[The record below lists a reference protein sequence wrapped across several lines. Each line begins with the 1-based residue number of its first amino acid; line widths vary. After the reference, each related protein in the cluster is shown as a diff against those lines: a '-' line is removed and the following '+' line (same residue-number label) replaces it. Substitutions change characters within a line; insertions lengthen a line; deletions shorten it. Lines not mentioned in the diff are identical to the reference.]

1 MGAKREM
8 SRLISSSKGPLS
20 LSLTRHTHYGG
31 GLGMARLGDAQREGL
46 ACHGATPHP
55 EGKESG
61 RANAPRPRCRSLTS
75 TRGTH
80 HS

>member
-1 MGAKREM
+1 MQREKRPG
-8 SRLISSSKGPLS
+8 SSALRRALS

-55 EGKESG
+55 GGKESG